1 MPQFDFST
9 YLSQIFWFGLCF
21 ITLYV
26 FAKFLILPRIK
37 NIISKRN
44 DLIETDKSLASE
56 LDNKTQSINDQAQQ
70 ILQIANSN
78 YLQKIDEITKKAH
91 AQREESIE
99 QLKSQIDE
107 KVKLSRLEIKKFI
120 TDSKINNSLLIENLT
135 KIIKNKIIN

>member
-21 ITLYV
+21 ITLYI
-26 FAKFLILPRIK
+26 FAQFSILPRLK

-56 LDNKTQSINDQAQQ
+56 LDNKTLSINDEAQQ
-70 ILQIANSN
+70 ILQKANSD
-78 YLQKIDEITKKAH
+78 YLHKIDEITKKAH

-99 QLKSQIDE
+99 HLKSKIDDN
-107 KVKLSRLEIKKFI
+107 VRLSRLEIKKFI
-120 TDSKINNSLLIENLT
+120 TESKINNSLLIENLT
-135 KIIKNKIIN
+135 KFIKNKIIN